1 MNVAYIKLSNIPYII
16 SFALFCISLYGILIS
31 QDRFKK
37 ILCLGL
43 LQTAAIIF
51 FMILSKVDGNK
62 VPFVTHAQDTNLSL
76 LANPLPHVLML
87 TAIVISVSTLAVGL
101 ALIIKIKNK

>member
-1 MNVAYIKLSNIPYII
+1 MTLTYIQVSNTPYII

-43 LQTAAIIF
+43 LQTASIIF

-62 VPFVTHAQDTNLSL
+62 VPFVTHPQEANLSL

-87 TAIVISVSTLAVGL
+87 TAIVVSVATLAVGL